1 MGTFRWVQTNGYA
14 PIAGPS
20 GEEALPEMQVVRPWR
35 GQLAFAVS
43 WPANQQSCSQL
54 IEWVLFAAV
63 LLLAI
68 ATSA

>member
-1 MGTFRWVQTNGYA
+1 
-14 PIAGPS
+14 
-20 GEEALPEMQVVRPWR
+20 MQVVRPWR

-43 WPANQQSCSQL
+43 WPAIQSRCLQL

-68 ATSA
+68 ASSA